1 MRFAWRLLGAASLAL
16 AGSAFAAAKAPAE
29 NPAVDT
35 TLHHEAPAEVSTTIV
50 GDKDSDLG
58 LNLLPWKR
66 EHADSIDPPPGLYD
80 VAPETLDAR
89 ALARS
94 VEDRQSV
101 EAYRRQQMR

>member
-1 MRFAWRLLGAASLAL
+1 MRPALRLGALAL
-16 AGSAFAAAKAPAE
+16 LLAVPAIAAPQAAAE

-35 TLHHEAPAEVSTTIV
+35 TLRHEFAAEAGTTIV
-50 GDKDSDLG
+50 GDRDSDLG

-80 VAPETLDAR
+80 VAPEMLDAQ

-94 VEDRQSV
+94 VEDRQSL
-101 EAYRRQQMR
+101 EAWRRQQLR